1 MTNPTSNVHIEPV
14 SEILEGVERRRRW
27 SPEEKLRIV
36 EETDEPGRSVS
47 LVARRYGLAPNQLF
61 KWKRL
66 IRQGGLSAVSAD
78 EAVVPA
84 SSYRA
89 LQQQMREL
97 QRVLGKKTMEADILR
112 EALELQHPKKLTLHS
127 RSAVAGGL
135 L

>member
-1 MTNPTSNVHIEPV
+1 M
-14 SEILEGVERRRRW
+14 
-27 SPEEKLRIV
+27 
-36 EETDEPGRSVS
+36 
-47 LVARRYGLAPNQLF
+47 
-61 KWKRL
+61 
-66 IRQGGLSAVSAD
+66 SAD

-84 SSYRA
+84 SSYLA

-127 RSAVAGGL
+127 RSAVEGGL